1 MPKTQIQGIIDEGV
15 GSKNGL
21 YELIACFYDGKP
33 KATLTVDLYLL
44 SGTHI
49 GSYRYL
55 KRVEFS
61 AKFDPFFDRYGI
73 LGHPR

>member
-1 MPKTQIQGIIDEGV
+1 M

-21 YELIACFYDGKP
+21 YELIAWFYDGLP
-33 KATLTVDLYLL
+33 KATLTIDLYLL

-49 GSYRYL
+49 GPYRDL

-61 AKFDPFFDRYGI
+61 AKFDPFFVRY
-73 LGHPR
+73 RS